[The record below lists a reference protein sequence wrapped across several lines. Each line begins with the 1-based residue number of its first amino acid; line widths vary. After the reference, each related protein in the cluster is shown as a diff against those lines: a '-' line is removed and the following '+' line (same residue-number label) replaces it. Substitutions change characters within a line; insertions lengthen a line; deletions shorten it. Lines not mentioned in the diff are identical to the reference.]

1 MLEQSQ
7 ILMEFNIGSYNGTMR
22 LEIFVNDNLIE
33 VHDQFLSDRFT
44 TNLQISWPSTL
55 RLVLSNKNKMDT
67 QVDNTGKITA
77 DKFVQLKRIL
87 VDRIEPA
94 NDFYQSLVLHTKR
107 QQIRSNYWGFNGWVE
122 LNFDQNNS
130 FVWHLQQ
137 LRPQQKTYITDQ
149 KRA

>member
-7 ILMEFNIGSYNGTMR
+7 ILMEFDIGSYNGTMR

-94 NDFYQSLVLHTKR
+94 DDFYQSLVLHTKR

-122 LNFDQNNS
+122 LNFDQSNS
-130 FVWHLQQ
+130 FMWHLQQ
-137 LRPQQKTYITDQ
+137 LHPQQKTYITDQ
-149 KRA
+149 KRM